1 MNAYQKYKEKS
12 ILSMSGPELVL
23 LLFEEAD
30 KRLARAG
37 YALEDKDYG
46 NFDKALNRT
55 FMIVQYLI
63 QILDLEQPI
72 SQELREIYQY
82 VLYDIGRLQAG
93 RERRKDEIPRI
104 RQILSGLKE
113 AFDHAWHTVGMSGG
127 RAMQHDLGVR
137 G

>member
-55 FMIVQYLI
+55 FMIVQ
-63 QILDLEQPI
+63 ILDLEQPI

-113 AFDHAWHTVGMSGG
+113 AFDQAWHTVGMSGG

>member
-37 YALEDKDYG
+37 YA
-46 NFDKALNRT
+46 
-55 FMIVQYLI
+55 
-63 QILDLEQPI
+63 LDLEQPI

-113 AFDHAWHTVGMSGG
+113 AFDQAWHTVGMSGG

>member
-37 YALEDKDYG
+37 YALEDKDYE

-55 FMIVQYLI
+55 VMIVQYLI

-72 SQELREIYQY
+72 SRELREIYHY

-104 RQILSGLKE
+104 RQILAGLKE
-113 AFDHAWHTVGMSGG
+113 AFDQAWHTVGMSGG
-127 RAMQHDLGVR
+127 RVMQHDFGVR

>member
-55 FMIVQYLI
+55 FMI
-63 QILDLEQPI
+63 
-72 SQELREIYQY
+72 
-82 VLYDIGRLQAG
+82 GRLQAG

-113 AFDHAWHTVGMSGG
+113 AFDQAWHTVGMSGG